1 MLISSGLGVVGA
13 LLLSSPVLAAQL
25 EFWRF
30 DTAENQLV
38 FTTDEVVRPRA
49 QLLQNPTRILIDL
62 PGTTLVDTERLS
74 QSVGG
79 AVARIRVEQLDPQV
93 TRLIVEYNS
102 GYRIDPQ
109 AIRVQ
114 GVTPTQWRVQLP
126 EAQLVS
132 GAAQPP
138 VSQPP
143 SPPSTIQQPSPPPVA
158 PSPVAQTPV
167 TQTPDPSP
175 ASAATQ
181 ITGIVVTPDG
191 FFLRTTGVAPEITA
205 QRRRR
210 RRDRRR
216 LVFDIENA
224 ALAPGLVGEQTLN
237 RYGVE
242 TIEFEQDD
250 ETPSNVRMTL
260 NFTEEDQQWQASAS
274 NLGGIVLI
282 PTRGVDG
289 PPAEPVAPPI
299 AESSAPTAV
308 TGLRL
313 DSSGLTILANQP
325 LTEAIAGWD
334 RSSVDY
340 RIVIPDARL
349 DPNAVTQLQPNPL
362 FARAQLQQD
371 GDQVVVSLLPAL
383 GTQLGDI
390 QPGDQGLVLAFESS
404 RAVLP
409 PTAGTPPSSNPL
421 PPISQPLPPASLPRV
436 PDGRILVVID
446 PGHGGFDP
454 GAVGRGGLQE
464 KNIVLPVSLQVAQ
477 ILEQQGV
484 SALLTRRVDREID
497 LEPRV
502 QIAERANATL
512 FVSIHANAISLNRPD
527 VNGIETYYTS
537 GQGQRFAQIVH
548 SSLLQATGGPDRGV
562 RQARFY
568 VLRNTSMPAI
578 LVETGFVTGAQ
589 DAPRLADPAYQTRL
603 AQGIA
608 RGILQYIQQT
618 FR

>member
-1 MLISSGLGVVGA
+1 MNYRMLMSSGLGIIGA
-13 LLLSSPVLAAQL
+13 LLLTSPALAARL

-30 DTAENQLV
+30 NVAENQLV
-38 FTTDEVVRPRA
+38 FTTDETVRPRA
-49 QLLQNPTRILIDL
+49 QMLQNPTRILIDL
-62 PGTTLVDTERLS
+62 PGTTAVDDELLS
-74 QSVGG
+74 QTIGG
-79 AVARIRVEQLDPQV
+79 AVRDVRVEQLDSQV
-93 TRLIVEYNS
+93 TRLIIEYNP
-102 GYRIDPQ
+102 GYRVDSQ
-109 AIRVQ
+109 QVRVQ
-114 GVTPTQWRVQLP
+114 GITPTQWRVQLP
-126 EAQLVS
+126 EAQLAS
-132 GAAQPP
+132 GSSRPLAPQPP
-138 VSQPP
+138 
-143 SPPSTIQQPSPPPVA
+143 A
-158 PSPVAQTPV
+158 PSPETPSSVAQQPTP
-167 TQTPDPSP
+167 SS
-175 ASAATQ
+175 SAATQ

-191 FFLRTTGVAPEITA
+191 FFLRTEGATPEITA
-205 QRRRR
+205 QRRRRR

-224 ALAPGLVGEQTLN
+224 AVSSSLVGEQTLN

-260 NFTEEDQQWQASAS
+260 NFAEDDQTWQASAS

-289 PPAEPVAPPI
+289 PPAAPVAPPV
-299 AESSAPTAV
+299 AESSGPTV
-308 TGLRL
+308 VSGLRL
-313 DSSGLTILANQP
+313 DNSGLAIVANQP

-340 RIVIPDARL
+340 RIIIPEARL

-371 GDQVVVSLLPAL
+371 GDRVIVSLLPAL

-390 QPGDQGLVLAFESS
+390 QAVDQGLVLGFDSS
-404 RAVLP
+404 RTVLP
-409 PTAGTPPSSNPL
+409 PTAGSPPPSRPL
-421 PPISQPLPPASLPRV
+421 PPISQPVPPGSLPQI
-436 PDGRILVVID
+436 PNGRILVVID

-454 GAVGRGGLQE
+454 GAVGIGGLQE
-464 KNIVLPVSLQVAQ
+464 KNIVLPVSIQVAQ
-477 ILEQQGV
+477 ILEEQGI
-484 SALLTRRVDREID
+484 SAILTRRVDREID

-512 FVSIHANAISLNRPD
+512 FVSIHANAISLSRPD

-537 GQGQRFAQIVH
+537 GEGQRFAQIIH

-568 VLRNTSMPAI
+568 VLRNTSMPAV

-589 DAPRLADPAYQTRL
+589 DAPRLADPNYQTLL

-618 FR
+618 F